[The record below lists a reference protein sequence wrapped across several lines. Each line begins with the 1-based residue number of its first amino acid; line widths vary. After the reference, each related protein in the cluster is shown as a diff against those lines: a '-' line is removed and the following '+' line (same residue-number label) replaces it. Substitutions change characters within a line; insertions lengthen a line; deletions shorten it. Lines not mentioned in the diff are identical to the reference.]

1 MNDLHWYIA
10 CTRSCQDR
18 IVANALSARGLE
30 VFVAVRREVRQW
42 SDRKK
47 VVDRLLIPRTVF
59 VRCTE
64 LERRSALADIP
75 YLTHFLPESPGSGKV
90 ATIPDKQMDDFIAMV
105 DAANGEVTITGTTL
119 RPGDM
124 VRVTEGA
131 LEGRT
136 VELVNLD
143 GKDCIAVRLP
153 LLGAACIQIDR
164 KSVELLKK

>member
-1 MNDLHWYIA
+1 MNERNWYIA

-18 IVANALSARGLE
+18 NVAQALSARGYE
-30 VFVAVRREVRQW
+30 VYVAIRREVRQW

-47 VVDRLLIPRTVF
+47 VVDRLLIPRSVF

-64 LERRSALADIP
+64 SERRNSLAEIP
-75 YLTHFLPESPGSGKV
+75 YLTHYLTEVPGTYKPAIV
-90 ATIPDKQMDDFIAMV
+90 PDKQMNDFIAMV
-105 DAANGEVTITGTTL
+105 DSTNGNVTVTDREL

-131 LEGRT
+131 LEGRV
-136 VELVNLD
+136 VELVSVD
-143 GKDCIAVRLP
+143 GKDCLAVRLP
-153 LLGAACIQIDR
+153 ILGTACIQIDR